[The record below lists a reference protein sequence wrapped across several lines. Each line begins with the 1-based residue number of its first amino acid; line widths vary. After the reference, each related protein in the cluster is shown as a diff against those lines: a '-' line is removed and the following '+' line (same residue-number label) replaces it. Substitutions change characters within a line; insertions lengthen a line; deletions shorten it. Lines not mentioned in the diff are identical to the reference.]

1 MYPMGDPYGGGEQPD
16 MTEYKASE
24 GEQLPEGA
32 KVASEEEVVE
42 AMRTVYDPEIP
53 VNIYDLGLIYTNDIA
68 ENGNIDIT
76 MSLTAPGCPVAG
88 EMPGMVARA
97 ISGINGTGVVEV
109 KIVWEPQWTPERMS
123 EDAKLALGIY

>member
-1 MYPMGDPYGGGEQPD
+1 MHPMGDPYGAGAQPD
-16 MTEYKASE
+16 FTEYTASE
-24 GEQLPEGA
+24 GEPLPEGA
-32 KVASEEEVVE
+32 AVATEERVVE
-42 AMRTVYDPEIP
+42 AIRTVYDPEIP

-68 ENGNIDIT
+68 EDGNIIIT

-97 ISGINGTGVVEV
+97 VAGIDGTGVVEV

-123 EDAKLALGIY
+123 EDAKLALGMY

>member
-1 MYPMGDPYGGGEQPD
+1 MYPMGDPFGGGAQPD

-24 GEQLPEGA
+24 GEPLPNGE
-32 KVASEEEVVE
+32 KVATEEQVVE

-97 ISGINGTGVVEV
+97 VSGIEGTGVVEV
-109 KIVWEPQWTPERMS
+109 KIVWEPEWTPELMS
-123 EDAKLALGIY
+123 EDAKLALGMF